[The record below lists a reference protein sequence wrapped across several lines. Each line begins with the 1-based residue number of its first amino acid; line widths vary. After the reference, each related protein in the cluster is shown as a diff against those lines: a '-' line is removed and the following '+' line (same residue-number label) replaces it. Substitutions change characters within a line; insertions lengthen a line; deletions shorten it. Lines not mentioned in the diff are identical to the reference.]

1 MSANIPHAQLQVS
14 KSGMVHNYN
23 YFRSLLKKST
33 KLMILIKANSY
44 GHGAI
49 EFARI
54 MEEAGADYF
63 GVATPDEGIE
73 LKKNGIKV
81 PIIVLDSG
89 IESYPDLL
97 QYGLEPV
104 IPNLESFTR
113 FREIVRAQGISKWP
127 IHINIDTGMHRL
139 GFMEKEIPA
148 LKDFLKESPDMFIKS
163 LFTHLA
169 GADDPQHNDF
179 TFGQL
184 TLFNRLSKD
193 LMTIFRE
200 KPLRHALNTAGI
212 ERFTHYQFDM
222 VRLGI
227 GIYGISYVDQSKVVP
242 AAYFRCP
249 ILQIKELTA
258 SDGTVGYGR
267 HGQLGPEPKKIA
279 TICVG
284 YADGVNRHLG
294 RGNASFEVNGK
305 LAPTIGNICM
315 DMCMLD
321 ITGIEAKV
329 GDTVTIF
336 GAKPSAIDLAEILD
350 TIPYEIFTS
359 ISHRVRRVI
368 ID

>member
-184 TLFNRLSKD
+184 TL
-193 LMTIFRE
+193 
-200 KPLRHALNTAGI
+200 
-212 ERFTHYQFDM
+212 Q
-222 VRLGI
+222 
-227 GIYGISYVDQSKVVP
+227 
-242 AAYFRCP
+242 
-249 ILQIKELTA
+249 
-258 SDGTVGYGR
+258 
-267 HGQLGPEPKKIA
+267 
-279 TICVG
+279 
-284 YADGVNRHLG
+284 
-294 RGNASFEVNGK
+294 
-305 LAPTIGNICM
+305 
-315 DMCMLD
+315 
-321 ITGIEAKV
+321 
-329 GDTVTIF
+329 
-336 GAKPSAIDLAEILD
+336 
-350 TIPYEIFTS
+350 
-359 ISHRVRRVI
+359 
-368 ID
+368 

>member
-1 MSANIPHAQLQVS
+1 M
-14 KSGMVHNYN
+14 
-23 YFRSLLKKST
+23 
-33 KLMILIKANSY
+33 
-44 GHGAI
+44 
-49 EFARI
+49 
-54 MEEAGADYF
+54 
-63 GVATPDEGIE
+63 
-73 LKKNGIKV
+73 
-81 PIIVLDSG
+81 
-89 IESYPDLL
+89 
-97 QYGLEPV
+97 
-104 IPNLESFTR
+104 IPNTTILLS
-113 FREIVRAQGISKWP
+113 VS
-127 IHINIDTGMHRL
+127 
-139 GFMEKEIPA
+139 
-148 LKDFLKESPDMFIKS
+148 S
-163 LFTHLA
+163 
-169 GADDPQHNDF
+169 
-179 TFGQL
+179 
-184 TLFNRLSKD
+184 LFNRLSKD
-193 LMTIFRE
+193 LMTIFRKTSE
-200 KPLRHALNTAGI
+200 TCPQHCRYRKIYITNLIWCVWESVFTASVTWT
-212 ERFTHYQFDM
+212 RAKWCRQLFQMPHPP
-222 VRLGI
+222 
-227 GIYGISYVDQSKVVP
+227 DQ
-242 AAYFRCP
+242 R
-249 ILQIKELTA
+249 LTA

>member
-1 MSANIPHAQLQVS
+1 MSTSVPHAQLQLS
-14 KSGMVHNYN
+14 KSGMVQNYH
-23 YFRSLLKKST
+23 YFRSLLKEST
-33 KLMILIKANSY
+33 KLMILVKANSY
-44 GHGAI
+44 GHGAVQ
-49 EFARI
+49 FARI

-73 LKKNGIKV
+73 LKENGIKL
-81 PIIVLDSG
+81 PILVLDSG
-89 IESYPDLL
+89 IDSYPDIL
-97 QYGLEPV
+97 QYGLEPAM
-104 IPNLESFTR
+104 PNLESLIR
-113 FREIVRAQGISKWP
+113 FREIVRKQGISKWP
-127 IHINIDTGMHRL
+127 VHINIDTGMHRL
-139 GFMEKEIPA
+139 GFIEREIPA
-148 LKDFLKESPDMFIKS
+148 LKDFLKQSPDMFIKS

-169 GADDPQHNDF
+169 GADDPQHNGF

-184 TLFNRLSKD
+184 TLFNRLSND

-227 GIYGISYVDQSKVVP
+227 GIYGISYIDQSKVVP
-242 AAYFRCP
+242 AAYLRSP

-258 SDGTVGYGR
+258 DDGTVGYGR
-267 HGQLGPEPKKIA
+267 QGQLGPEPKKIA

-294 RGNASFEVNGK
+294 RGNASFEVNGQM
-305 LAPTIGNICM
+305 APTIGNICM

-336 GAKPSAIDLAEILD
+336 GKKPSASDLAEILD

-359 ISHRVRRVI
+359 ISQRVRRVI
-368 ID
+368 VD